1 MTRQP
6 IPAFLLALV
15 AAPVLGQPSS
25 DMTPPATPAAA
36 GESQPPA
43 EITNPRRDPAF
54 SLSLSGSYG
63 GNADLDSGDG
73 EFQVARL
80 RAGFDVTL
88 DLGGKRALTLGAAA
102 ERSWYDFENAIA
114 LDPSGEPFTDITDT
128 EVFARFAA
136 PLNDTTNWFALASIG
151 LAAEDGADLS
161 DAMVYTGAAGFVTKA
176 SDTFSWGLGILV
188 RSQLEDDVLVIPLPQ
203 IRWAISDKWTLESQR
218 AGLRLGYAHSETLT
232 YGLQGE
238 YVSRSFRLDEDGPIP
253 DGMGTDRR
261 VPIAFF
267 ADYKP
272 APNVTLTGQIGAA
285 VLGNIELLDE
295 AGNDLTDEDVDPSLF
310 LGLGAKITF

>member
-6 IPAFLLALV
+6 IPALLLALAV
-15 AAPVLGQPSS
+15 APALAQSS
-25 DMTPPATPAAA
+25 PDASPQATPAAA
-36 GESQPPA
+36 ENDRPPT

-73 EFQVARL
+73 EVQVARL

-88 DLGGKRALTLGAAA
+88 DLGEKRALTLGAGA
-102 ERSWYDFENAIA
+102 ERSWYDFENATA

-136 PLNDTTNWFALASIG
+136 PLNDTTNWFALAAVG

-161 DAMVYTGAAGFVTKA
+161 EAIVYTGAAGFVTKA

-238 YVSRSFRLDEDGPIP
+238 YMSRSFRLDEDGPIP

-272 APNVTLTGQIGAA
+272 APNVTLSGQIGAA